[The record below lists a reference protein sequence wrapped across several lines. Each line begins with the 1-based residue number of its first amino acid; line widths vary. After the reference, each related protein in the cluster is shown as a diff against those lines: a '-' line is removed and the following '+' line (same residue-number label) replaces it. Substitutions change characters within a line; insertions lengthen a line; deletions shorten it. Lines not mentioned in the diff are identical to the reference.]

1 MKQTAIHFCGVFLAL
16 LFGWM
21 TGFAAQASVSD
32 TALEKEIDTAS
43 AYLLQ
48 TVPQPEVGSV
58 GGEWCVLGL
67 ARASRGTESYF
78 DAYRAAARR
87 TVRETSGVL
96 HRVKYTEYAR
106 MVLAL
111 TALGEDPADFAGFN
125 VLAPLSD
132 TKKVLFQGTSGAVWA
147 LLALDSNAYAAD
159 AARNVYLKAIADGV
173 GSDGGWA
180 LVPGDASDADLTAMA
195 LTALAPYAAEK
206 DVQTLLD
213 NGLAFLSS
221 IQNADGSFSTSGHT
235 TSEST
240 AQVLVALCT
249 LGISE
254 TDSRFVKNG
263 TTVLEALLSFQHPD
277 GGFRHEPD
285 DAAANAMATEQA
297 FYALAAVCRSRSGMC
312 ALWDLCDAAEYRPA
326 IAGAGK
332 TAVGLPEKRE
342 QVKPCRVLHPG
353 KTFSDIVGSPAQAS
367 VEALAARGILN
378 GRSTD
383 LFDPEG
389 LVTRAEFCAMVVR
402 ALGLEPVFSAVSFAD
417 VSKDDWFCSAVQ
429 TAYAYGIINGVS
441 EAAFA
446 PNDSI
451 TREQVCVMLT
461 RAARLCGAD
470 TAMTPAAVRD
480 ALAVYTDYRSIGTWA
495 QEEAAFC
502 AASGIYAP
510 QTAAFEPA
518 CAFSRAE
525 MAASLFS
532 LLNFADLL

>member
-1 MKQTAIHFCGVFLAL
+1 MKQTAMRLCGVFLAL
-16 LFGWM
+16 FFGWM

-32 TALEKEIDTAS
+32 AALEKEIDTAS

-87 TVRETSGVL
+87 TVRETGGVL

-106 MVLAL
+106 MVLAF

-132 TKKVLFQGTSGAVWA
+132 TKKVLFQGTSGAIWA

-221 IQNADGSFSTSGHT
+221 IQNADGSFSTSGHAT
-235 TSEST
+235 AEST
-240 AQVLVALCT
+240 AQVLVTLCT

-263 TTVLEALLSFQHPD
+263 TTVLEALLSFQHPN

-312 ALWDLCDAAEYRPA
+312 VLWDLRDAAEYRPA

>member
-1 MKQTAIHFCGVFLAL
+1 MKQTAMRLCGVFLAL
-16 LFGWM
+16 FFGWM

-32 TALEKEIDTAS
+32 AALEKEIDTAS

-87 TVRETSGVL
+87 TVRETGGVL

-132 TKKVLFQGTSGAVWA
+132 TKKVLFQGTSGAIWA

-206 DVQTLLD
+206 DVQSLLD

-221 IQNADGSFSTSGHT
+221 IQNADGSFSTSGHAT
-235 TSEST
+235 AEST
-240 AQVLVALCT
+240 AQVLVTLCT

-263 TTVLEALLSFQHPD
+263 TTVLEALLSIQHPD

-312 ALWDLCDAAEYRPA
+312 VLWDLRDAAEYRPA

-525 MAASLFS
+525 MAASLIS
-532 LLNFADLL
+532 LLKFADLL

>member
-1 MKQTAIHFCGVFLAL
+1 MKQTAMRLCGVFLAL

-32 TALEKEIDTAS
+32 AALEKEIDTAS

-87 TVRETSGVL
+87 TVRETGGVL

-221 IQNADGSFSTSGHT
+221 IQNADGSFSTSGHAT
-235 TSEST
+235 AEST
-240 AQVLVALCT
+240 AQVLVTLCT

-263 TTVLEALLSFQHPD
+263 TTVLEALLSFRHPD

-297 FYALAAVCRSRSGMC
+297 FYALAAVRRNRSGMC
-312 ALWDLCDAAEYRPA
+312 VLWDLRDAAEYRPA

-332 TAVGLPEKRE
+332 TAVGLPGKRE

-383 LFDPEG
+383 LFAPEG

-441 EAAFA
+441 EAVFA

-495 QEEAAFC
+495 KEEAAFC

>member
-1 MKQTAIHFCGVFLAL
+1 MKQTAMRLCGVFLAL

-87 TVRETSGVL
+87 TVRETGGVL

-132 TKKVLFQGTSGAVWA
+132 TKKVLFQGTSGAIWA

-206 DVQTLLD
+206 DVQSLLD

-221 IQNADGSFSTSGHT
+221 IQNADGSFSTSGHAT
-235 TSEST
+235 AEST
-240 AQVLVALCT
+240 AQVLVTLCT

-297 FYALAAVCRSRSGMC
+297 FYALAAVRRSRSGMC
-312 ALWDLCDAAEYRPA
+312 VLWDLRDAAEYRPA

>member
-1 MKQTAIHFCGVFLAL
+1 MKQTAMRLCGVFLAL

-32 TALEKEIDTAS
+32 AALEKEIDTAS

-87 TVRETSGVL
+87 TLRETGGVL

-195 LTALAPYAAEK
+195 LTALAPYAADGEVK
-206 DVQTLLD
+206 KRIDG
-213 NGLAFLSS
+213 GLAFLSAA
-221 IQNADGSFSTSGHT
+221 QNADGSFSTSGHT

-263 TTVLEALLSFQHPD
+263 MTVLEALLSFRHPD

-402 ALGLEPVFSAVSFAD
+402 ALGLEPVSADTSFAD
-417 VSKDDWFCSAVQ
+417 VAKDDWFCSAVQ

-441 EAAFA
+441 ETAFA

-502 AASGIYAP
+502 VASGIYAP

>member
-1 MKQTAIHFCGVFLAL
+1 MKQTAMRLCGVFLAL

-87 TVRETSGVL
+87 TVRETGGVL

-221 IQNADGSFSTSGHT
+221 IQNADGSFSTSGHAT
-235 TSEST
+235 AEST
-240 AQVLVALCT
+240 AQVLVTLCT

-297 FYALAAVCRSRSGMC
+297 FYALAAVRRSRSGMC
-312 ALWDLCDAAEYRPA
+312 VLWDLRDAAEYRPA

-332 TAVGLPEKRE
+332 TAVGLPGKRE

-441 EAAFA
+441 EAVFA
-446 PNDSI
+446 PNDSV

>member
-1 MKQTAIHFCGVFLAL
+1 MKQTAMRLCGVFLAL

-32 TALEKEIDTAS
+32 AALEKEIDTAS

-87 TVRETSGVL
+87 TLRETGGVL

-221 IQNADGSFSTSGHT
+221 IQNADGSFSTSGHAT
-235 TSEST
+235 AEST
-240 AQVLVALCT
+240 AQVLVTLCT

-353 KTFSDIVGSPAQAS
+353 KTFSDIVGSPAQSS

>member
-1 MKQTAIHFCGVFLAL
+1 MKQTAMRLCGVFLAL

-32 TALEKEIDTAS
+32 AALEKEIDMAS

-67 ARASRGTESYF
+67 ARASRGIESYF

-87 TVRETSGVL
+87 TVRETGGVL

-221 IQNADGSFSTSGHT
+221 IQNADGSFSTSGHAT
-235 TSEST
+235 AEST
-240 AQVLVALCT
+240 AQVLVTLCT

-297 FYALAAVCRSRSGMC
+297 FYALAAVRRSRSGMC
-312 ALWDLCDAAEYRPA
+312 VLWDLRDAAEYRPA

-332 TAVGLPEKRE
+332 TAVGLPGKSDS
-342 QVKPCRVLHPG
+342 VKPCRVLYPG
-353 KTFSDIVGSPAQAS
+353 KTFSDIAGSPAQAS

>member
-1 MKQTAIHFCGVFLAL
+1 MKQTAMRLCGVFLAL

-32 TALEKEIDTAS
+32 AALEREIDTAS

-67 ARASRGTESYF
+67 TRASRGTESYF

-87 TVRETSGVL
+87 TVRETGGVL

-206 DVQTLLD
+206 NVQTLLD

-221 IQNADGSFSTSGHT
+221 IQNADGSFSTSGHAT
-235 TSEST
+235 AEST
-240 AQVLVALCT
+240 AQVLVTLCT

-277 GGFRHEPD
+277 GGFRHELD

-297 FYALAAVCRSRSGMC
+297 FYALAAVRRSRSGMC
-312 ALWDLCDAAEYRPA
+312 VLWDLRDAAEYRPA

-332 TAVGLPEKRE
+332 TAVGLPGKRE

-402 ALGLEPVFSAVSFAD
+402 ALGLEPVSSAVSFAD

-429 TAYAYGIINGVS
+429 TAFAYGIINGVS
-441 EAAFA
+441 ETAFA

>member
-1 MKQTAIHFCGVFLAL
+1 MKQTAMRLCGVFLAL

-87 TVRETSGVL
+87 TLRETGGVL

-221 IQNADGSFSTSGHT
+221 IQNADGSFSTSGHAT
-235 TSEST
+235 AEST
-240 AQVLVALCT
+240 AQVLVTLCT

-332 TAVGLPEKRE
+332 TAVGLPGKRE

-353 KTFSDIVGSPAQAS
+353 KNFSDIVGSPAQAS

>member
-1 MKQTAIHFCGVFLAL
+1 MKQTAMRLCGVFLAL

-87 TVRETSGVL
+87 TVRETGGVL

-173 GSDGGWA
+173 SSDGGWA
-180 LVPGDASDADLTAMA
+180 LVPGGASDVDLTAMA

-221 IQNADGSFSTSGHT
+221 IQNADGSFSTSGHAT
-235 TSEST
+235 AEST
-240 AQVLVALCT
+240 AQVLVTLCT

-312 ALWDLCDAAEYRPA
+312 VLWDLRDAAEYRPA

-332 TAVGLPEKRE
+332 TAVGLPGKRE
-342 QVKPCRVLHPG
+342 QVKPCRVLYPG
-353 KTFSDIVGSPAQAS
+353 KTFSDIVGSPAQSS

-446 PNDSI
+446 PNDPI

>member
-1 MKQTAIHFCGVFLAL
+1 MKQTAMRLCGVFLAL

-32 TALEKEIDTAS
+32 AALEKEIDTAS

-78 DAYRAAARR
+78 DAYRVAARR
-87 TVRETSGVL
+87 TLRETGGVL

-221 IQNADGSFSTSGHT
+221 IQNADGSFSTSGHAT
-235 TSEST
+235 AEST
-240 AQVLVALCT
+240 AQVLVTLCT

-312 ALWDLCDAAEYRPA
+312 VLWDLCDAAEYRPA

-332 TAVGLPEKRE
+332 TAVGLPEKSDS
-342 QVKPCRVLHPG
+342 VKPCRVLHPG

-495 QEEAAFC
+495 QEDAAFC

>member
-1 MKQTAIHFCGVFLAL
+1 MKQTAMRLCGVFLAL
-16 LFGWM
+16 FFGWM

-32 TALEKEIDTAS
+32 AALEKEIDTAS

-87 TVRETSGVL
+87 TVRETGGVL

-106 MVLAL
+106 MVLAF

-132 TKKVLFQGTSGAVWA
+132 TKKVLFQGTSGAIWA

-221 IQNADGSFSTSGHT
+221 IQNADGSFSTSGHAT
-235 TSEST
+235 AEST
-240 AQVLVALCT
+240 AQVLVTLCT

-263 TTVLEALLSFQHPD
+263 TTVLEALLSFQHPN

-312 ALWDLCDAAEYRPA
+312 VLWDLRDAAEYRPA

-502 AASGIYAP
+502 AASGIYVP

>member
-1 MKQTAIHFCGVFLAL
+1 MKQTAMRLCGVFLAL

-87 TVRETSGVL
+87 TVRETGGVL

-221 IQNADGSFSTSGHT
+221 IQNADGSFSTSGHAT
-235 TSEST
+235 AEST
-240 AQVLVALCT
+240 AQVLVTLCT

-297 FYALAAVCRSRSGMC
+297 FYALAAVRRNRSGMRV
-312 ALWDLCDAAEYRPA
+312 LWDLRDAAEYRPA

-332 TAVGLPEKRE
+332 TAVGLPGKRE

-446 PNDSI
+446 PNDSV

>member
-1 MKQTAIHFCGVFLAL
+1 MKQTAMRLCGVFLAL

-32 TALEKEIDTAS
+32 AALEKEIDTAS

-87 TVRETSGVL
+87 TLRETGGVL

>member
-1 MKQTAIHFCGVFLAL
+1 MKQTAMRLCGVFLAL

-78 DAYRAAARR
+78 DAYRASARR
-87 TVRETSGVL
+87 TLRETGGVL

-206 DVQTLLD
+206 DVKTLLD

-221 IQNADGSFSTSGHT
+221 IQNADGSFSTSGHAT
-235 TSEST
+235 AEST
-240 AQVLVALCT
+240 AQVLVTLCT

-297 FYALAAVCRSRSGMC
+297 FYAFAAVRRSRSGKC
-312 ALWDLCDAAEYRPA
+312 TLWDERDAFEYPTA
-326 IAGAGK
+326 VAGAGR
-332 TAVGLPEKRE
+332 TAVGLPGKSDS
-342 QVKPCRVLHPG
+342 VKPCRVLYPR
-353 KTFSDIVGSPAQAS
+353 KTFLDIAGSPARSS
-367 VEALAARGILN
+367 VEALAARGVLN
-378 GRSTD
+378 GRQAD
-383 LFDPEG
+383 IFDPEG

-402 ALGLEPVFSAVSFAD
+402 ALGLEPVSADTSFAD
-417 VSKDDWFCSAVQ
+417 VAKDDWFCSAVQ

-441 EAAFA
+441 KTAFA

>member
-1 MKQTAIHFCGVFLAL
+1 MKQTAMRLCGVFLAL

-32 TALEKEIDTAS
+32 AALEKEIDTAS

-87 TVRETSGVL
+87 TVRETGGVL

-206 DVQTLLD
+206 DVQSLLD

-221 IQNADGSFSTSGHT
+221 IQNADGSFSTSGHAT
-235 TSEST
+235 AEST
-240 AQVLVALCT
+240 AQVLVTLCT

-312 ALWDLCDAAEYRPA
+312 VLWDLRDAAEYRPA

-383 LFDPEG
+383 LFAPEG

>member
-1 MKQTAIHFCGVFLAL
+1 MKQTAMRLCGVFLAL
-16 LFGWM
+16 FFGWM

-32 TALEKEIDTAS
+32 AALEKEIDTAS

-87 TVRETSGVL
+87 TVRETGGVL

-106 MVLAL
+106 MVLAF

-132 TKKVLFQGTSGAVWA
+132 TKKVLFQGTSGAIWA

-221 IQNADGSFSTSGHT
+221 IQNADGSFSTSGHAT
-235 TSEST
+235 AEST
-240 AQVLVALCT
+240 AQVLVTLCT

-263 TTVLEALLSFQHPD
+263 TTVLEALLSFQHPN

-312 ALWDLCDAAEYRPA
+312 VLWDLRDAAEYRPA

-389 LVTRAEFCAMVVR
+389 LVMRAEFCAMVVR

-510 QTAAFEPA
+510 QAAAFEPA

>member
-1 MKQTAIHFCGVFLAL
+1 MKQTAMRLCGVFLAL

-32 TALEKEIDTAS
+32 AALEKEIDTAS

-78 DAYRAAARR
+78 DAYRVAARR
-87 TVRETSGVL
+87 TLRETGGVL

-221 IQNADGSFSTSGHT
+221 IQNADGSFSTSGHAT
-235 TSEST
+235 AEST
-240 AQVLVALCT
+240 AQVLVTLCT

-297 FYALAAVCRSRSGMC
+297 FYALAAVRRSRSGMC
-312 ALWDLCDAAEYRPA
+312 VLWDLRDAAEYRPA

-502 AASGIYAP
+502 AASGIYAL